1 MASILNPDF
10 FDHGQDIT
18 VWLMR
23 IKDVPTTLNVFD
35 TSDGVYYAVN
45 ISSGELISKHRIDLF
60 NGDLVELN
68 GVILPLSAG
77 DDFLLI
83 GGNIT
88 DVGESYIPIIW
99 SYNVLS
105 KTIVQ
110 KSFIKEKF
118 PQFDYQW
125 SPQIASYDSIN
136 NIVYL
141 NADLNGGPVLL
152 KFDYNQ
158 QKEDVMTLPGDG
170 WYIQS
175 SYNETTNTCYMGGQN
190 EVANQYAQMVVATY
204 NSVTG
209 DTTTNT
215 IKFDIPDSCYY
226 STVMYQYN
234 SLFYSALTAGTGYCP
249 GYVFQVDIVGNTTT
263 LIATI
268 PTVDTFPINGGK
280 SFVFDPVNGYLAM
293 VATNYEDFSK
303 LEICMVNL
311 NTYQVDLYA
320 IPNALVL
327 QIRTEDEFLMTLS

>member
-1 MASILNPDF
+1 MKIQVFTVLLVLQSLLGVSIAA
-10 FDHGQDIT
+10 
-18 VWLMR
+18 
-23 IKDVPTTLNVFD
+23 VPTTLNVFD
-35 TSDGVYYAVN
+35 NTGVYYAIN
-45 ISSGELISKHRIDLF
+45 ISSGELISKHRINLF
-60 NGDLVELN
+60 LSDLVELN
-68 GVILPLSAG
+68 GVILPMSAS

-99 SYNVLS
+99 SYNVLN

-110 KSFIKEKF
+110 KSFINVKF

-141 NADLNGGPVLL
+141 NGDLNGGPVLL

-158 QKEDVMTLPGDG
+158 QKEDVITLPGMG

-175 SYNETTNTCYMGGQN
+175 TYNETTNICYMGGQKD
-190 EVANQYAQMVVATY
+190 VLGQFGQMLVVTY

-209 DTTTNT
+209 DISSNN

-234 SLFYSALTAGTGYCP
+234 SKFYAALTADTGDCSA
-249 GYVFQVDIVGNTTT
+249 YVFEVDIVGNTTT
-263 LIATI
+263 LLASI
-268 PTVDTFPINGGK
+268 PNDDTVQIDGYM
-280 SFVFDPVNGYLAM
+280 SFVFDPVNGYIVM
-293 VATNYEDFSK
+293 VASSAEDYTK

-311 NTYQVDLYA
+311 NTYDVDLYA
-320 IPNALVL
+320 IPNALVQ
-327 QIRTEDEFLMTLS
+327 QIGNDEDMFMTLS